1 MVYSDLLGIRGWN
14 ARGEI
19 AKLKA
24 IRGVERVAWLLGIIL
39 IAVYG
44 AVRVHGAVLK
54 QQDLARFEQA
64 RLAASGTIVAGE
76 SDGAKLRLPV
86 DVDTSLWSAGRIEKY
101 EHSLEQDTP
110 LPLAVLRIPK
120 IRLEVPVLEGT
131 DDNTLNRAVG
141 RIESTARPGESG
153 NIGIAG
159 HRDGFFRGLKDVER
173 GDAIELVT
181 LRGTESYIV
190 DQIRIVDPDDVD
202 VLGPTGEPTLTLVT
216 CYPFYYVGSAP
227 RRYIVQAVRFDTDH
241 QSATTNGS

>member
-1 MVYSDLLGIRGWN
+1 LR
-14 ARGEI
+14 
-19 AKLKA
+19 A
-24 IRGVERVAWLLGIIL
+24 IRGAERIAWVLGIML

-64 RLAASGTIVAGE
+64 RLEASNANLAGGDAG
-76 SDGAKLRLPV
+76 SKLRLPA

-101 EHSLEQDTP
+101 EHSLEQGTP

-131 DDNTLNRAVG
+131 DDYTLNRGVG
-141 RIESTARPGESG
+141 RIESTARPGEPG
-153 NIGIAG
+153 NVGIAG
-159 HRDGFFRGLKDVER
+159 HRDGFFRGLKDIAR

-181 LRGTESYIV
+181 LHGTDSYVV

-202 VLGPTGEPTLTLVT
+202 VLGATIEPTLTLVT

-227 RRYIVQAVRFDTDH
+227 RRYIVHAVRLDTNH
-241 QSATTNGS
+241 ESETTNGS